1 MQRALV
7 VVDDTEAS
15 VELLRKAGDI
25 AEGLGTKLYLFG
37 ALDPEEFEETR
48 ETLDTIGDVEN
59 ISYSDS
65 DALQMVHSSL
75 RKTVDETFEDTP
87 FEYETIGAVASE
99 SDRASKVIDAA
110 EKFECEHIFLS
121 GRKRS
126 PTGKALF
133 GDTVQSVLLDFDGEV
148 TVNLQ

>member
-1 MQRALV
+1 MERALV

-15 VELLRKAGDI
+15 KELLRKAGDI
-25 AEGLGTKLYLFG
+25 AEGVGAKLYLLST
-37 ALDPEEFEETR
+37 LDPDEFDETR
-48 ETLDTIGDVEN
+48 ETLDAIGQVEN
-59 ISYSDS
+59 TSYTDS
-65 DALQMVHSSL
+65 DALQTVHASL
-75 RKTVDETFEDTP
+75 EDTVKEVFDGP
-87 FEYETIGAVASE
+87 GFEYETVGAVASE
-99 SDRASKVIDAA
+99 SDRASTVIDAA
-110 EKFECEHIFLS
+110 EKYDCEHIFLT

>member
-1 MQRALV
+1 MEQALV

-15 VELLRKAGDI
+15 EELLRKAGDI
-25 AEGLGTKLYLFG
+25 AEGLGAKLYLFG
-37 ALDPEEFEETR
+37 TLDPDEFDEAR
-48 ETLDTIGDVEN
+48 ETLDTIGEVEN
-59 ISYSDS
+59 TSYTDS
-65 DALQMVHSSL
+65 DIL
-75 RKTVDETFEDTP
+75 KTVHTSLNETIEEVFGDP
-87 FEYETIGAVASE
+87 DFAYETVGAVAGE
-99 SDRASKVIDAA
+99 GDRASKVIEAA
-110 EKFECEHIFLS
+110 EKFECGHIFLS

>member
-7 VVDDTEAS
+7 VVDETEAS
-15 VELLRKAGDI
+15 VELLRKAGEI
-25 AEGLGTKLYLFG
+25 AEGLGTKLYLFDT
-37 ALDPEEFEETR
+37 LDPEEFDDTR
-48 ETLDTIGDVEN
+48 ETLDAIGDVEN
-59 ISYSDS
+59 TTYTDS
-65 DALQMVHSSL
+65 DALETVHASL
-75 RKTVDETFEDTP
+75 EDTVTEVFDDP
-87 FEYETIGAVASE
+87 GFEYETIAAVASE
-99 SDRASKVIDAA
+99 GDRASTVIEAA
-110 EKFECEHIFLS
+110 ENHDCEQVFLS